1 MNNTVEFTIDGV
13 GTFEFRSQLT
23 HIEESKLNLLID
35 KFMDYE
41 IDEIRT
47 RAIAFQDKA
56 IERILKK
63 YPEYSGREMSDLSDE
78 ERKNLDDLYFKDDSH
93 EALIAKGQFWQ
104 INHITNVFKLDMLKV
119 RLPDGINF
127 QKMDEPLFFRIYA
140 EYQKA
145 IEPITQKKN

>member
-1 MNNTVEFTIDGV
+1 MKDTVEFSIDGI

-23 HIEESKLNLLID
+23 HVEGSKLNLLID

-47 RAIAFQDKA
+47 RAMAFQDKA
-56 IERILKK
+56 IERILKNN
-63 YPEYSGREMSDLSDE
+63 PEYSGREMNDLTDE
-78 ERKNLDDLYFKDDSH
+78 ERKNIDDLYSKDESH

-119 RLPDGINF
+119 RLPEGINF

-145 IEPITQKKN
+145 IEPIVQKKN